1 MSISHIPPDLM
12 HAVTHCAGNISANT
26 ILIIHCINRLDQ
38 LLMHCSFHSPGL
50 QHVGCYTVPRFSRS
64 LALLEG
70 LTEDLSDQPRN
81 RIDPV
86 RKCGQG
92 AQQFRF
98 TLFSV
103 SANYCISGSNRLSD
117 YQTEDSTFCQDGVGA
132 YRFGVFFMDVY
143 QIVSNQDFQVSA
155 DEIAN
160 SHSPVL
166 TPSVVTLLLS
176 MLAVL
181 GTTLAIL

>member
-1 MSISHIPPDLM
+1 
-12 HAVTHCAGNISANT
+12 
-26 ILIIHCINRLDQ
+26 
-38 LLMHCSFHSPGL
+38 MHCSFHSPGL
-50 QHVGCYTVPRFSRS
+50 QHVGCYNVPRFSRS

-98 TLFSV
+98 SLFSV

-117 YQTEDSTFCQDGVGA
+117 YQTTDSTLCQDGVGA

-155 DEIAN
+155 DAIAN
-160 SHSPVL
+160 SFSVL
-166 TPSVVTLLLS
+166 TASLVTLLLS
-176 MLAVL
+176 MVAAL

>member
-1 MSISHIPPDLM
+1 MNTSARSY
-12 HAVTHCAGNISANT
+12 AVTHCGGNISANT
-26 ILIIHCINRLDQ
+26 MQAFLIIHCINRLDQ

-50 QHVGCYTVPRFSRS
+50 QHVGCYNVPRFSRS

-98 TLFSV
+98 SLFSV

-117 YQTEDSTFCQDGVGA
+117 YQTTDSTLCQDGVGA

-155 DEIAN
+155 DAIAN
-160 SHSPVL
+160 SFSVL
-166 TPSVVTLLLS
+166 TASLVTLLLS
-176 MLAVL
+176 SMVAAL

>member
-1 MSISHIPPDLM
+1 
-12 HAVTHCAGNISANT
+12 
-26 ILIIHCINRLDQ
+26 
-38 LLMHCSFHSPGL
+38 MHCSFHSPGL